1 MVTKLE
7 PFACV
12 VGLGTIGLPTAVLIA
27 NEQIPVLGVDAQ
39 KDVVDR
45 VNGGQLR
52 LVEPGLESLLRRAL
66 SVGNFRASTEPE
78 VASVYLICVPTPR
91 LPDHRPDT
99 RQLDAAVAAVAQV
112 IRRGALLVI
121 ESGSPVGTTE
131 HVRDRLAALR
141 PDLQMPY
148 RDQEGADIAIAY
160 CAERALM
167 GRLIDEIEHNDR
179 VIGGVTPNCAR
190 KVLTFYERFVRGR
203 CFTTDSRTAE
213 LCKLAENEIG
223 RAHV

>member
-52 LVEPGLESLLRRAL
+52 SVEPGLESLLRRAL
-66 SVGNFRASTEPE
+66 SVGNFWASTEPE
-78 VASVYLICVPTPR
+78 VASVYLICVPTPT

-99 RQLDAAVAAVAQV
+99 Q
-112 IRRGALLVI
+112 
-121 ESGSPVGTTE
+121 
-131 HVRDRLAALR
+131 
-141 PDLQMPY
+141 
-148 RDQEGADIAIAY
+148 
-160 CAERALM
+160 
-167 GRLIDEIEHNDR
+167 
-179 VIGGVTPNCAR
+179 
-190 KVLTFYERFVRGR
+190 
-203 CFTTDSRTAE
+203 
-213 LCKLAENEIG
+213 IG